1 MSIAT
6 INIIIVLVACVVLF
20 GGWLWKT
27 RKRKMKIELENG
39 IWLARDGYPTRTL
52 DEGKAK
58 NYKTLELAWWA
69 LAEAREYRPFKHARI
84 VE

>member
-1 MSIAT
+1 
-6 INIIIVLVACVVLF
+6 
-20 GGWLWKT
+20 
-27 RKRKMKIELENG
+27 MKIELENG

-58 NYKTLELAWWA
+58 KFKSLNLANEA

-84 VE
+84 VA